1 MSHSRRAVRCG
12 SGGGARVPVEEGVG
26 EGDRES
32 LGQNVAEGVGQAT
45 REGTFCAYHSCLAR
59 PRHFGTLF
67 RDREAH
73 FQCHG
78 HTNQARL

>member
-45 REGTFCAYHSCLAR
+45 REGTFCAYHFLPREAQAL
-59 PRHFGTLF
+59 RHFVP
-67 RDREAH
+67 
-73 FQCHG
+73 
-78 HTNQARL
+78 